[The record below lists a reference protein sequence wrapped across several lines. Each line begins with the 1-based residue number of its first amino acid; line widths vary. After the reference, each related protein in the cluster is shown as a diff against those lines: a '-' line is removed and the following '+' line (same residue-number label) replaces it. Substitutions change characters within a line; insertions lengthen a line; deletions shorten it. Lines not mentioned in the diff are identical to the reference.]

1 VTQFLQTLVLG
12 LSVGSAFALVGV
24 SFALIYR
31 TTNIVN
37 FAQGAFAVL
46 GGQFTVWL
54 VDKGWPIPVAAVTAV
69 VLVAL
74 VGALVGLVAVGIRG
88 LTTPLASLVITLGIA
103 FVAQAAQL
111 LAFGDRPHTYP
122 AVSERAWDVGGVVVQ
137 PQYALIFGVTVVATL
152 LLTLL
157 LRRTIIGHALVA
169 TADSVRAAELVGLSL
184 RSVAIATFAV
194 SAFLSAIGGLLLTP
208 IVPVNYDSD
217 VAIAVN
223 GFAAAAFGG
232 LVSIRLAFLG
242 GLVLGVAEQLVI
254 AYGDRVGL
262 EQARQYELAAALVI
276 MLLLIGWRSR
286 KEQIA

>member
-1 VTQFLQTLVLG
+1 MTQFLQTIVLG
-12 LSVGSAFALVGV
+12 LSIGSAFALVGV
-24 SFALIYR
+24 SFALIHR

-54 VDKGWPIPVAAVTAV
+54 VDKGWPIWLSAVAAVAIVAV
-69 VLVAL
+69 IGGG
-74 VGALVGLVAVGIRG
+74 VGFVAVGIRG

-103 FVAQAAQL
+103 FLAQALQL

-122 AVSERAWDVGGVVVQ
+122 AISERAWDVAGVVIQ
-137 PQYALIFGVTVVATL
+137 PQYALIAGVTVGATL
-152 LLTLL
+152 LLTLV
-157 LRRTIIGHALVA
+157 LRRTIIGQALVA
-169 TADSVRAAELVGLSL
+169 TSDSVRAAELVGLSL

-194 SAFLSAIGGLLLTP
+194 AALLTAVGGLLLTP

-232 LVSIRLAFLG
+232 LHSIRLAFVG
-242 GLVLGVAEQLVI
+242 GLVLGVARELVI

-286 KEQIA
+286 KEAIA

>member
-1 VTQFLQTLVLG
+1 MTQFLQTIVIG

-54 VDKGWPIPVAAVTAV
+54 VDEGWPTLAAAFAAMTIVAAI
-69 VLVAL
+69 
-74 VGALVGLVAVGIRG
+74 GALVGFVAVGIRG
-88 LTTPLASLVITLGIA
+88 VTTPLASLVITLGAA
-103 FVAQAAQL
+103 FVLQAAQL
-111 LAFGDRPHTYP
+111 LTFGDRPHTYP
-122 AVSERAWDVGGVVVQ
+122 AISERAWDVGGVVIQ
-137 PQYALIFGVTVVATL
+137 PQYALIAAVTVVATL
-152 LLTLL
+152 LLTLV
-157 LRRTIIGHALVA
+157 LRRTMVGHALVA

-184 RSVAIATFAV
+184 RSVAVMTFAV
-194 SAFLSAIGGLLLTP
+194 SALLSAVGGLLLTP

-232 LVSIRLAFLG
+232 LVSIRLAFFG
-242 GLVLGVAEQLVI
+242 GLVLGVAEQVVV
-254 AYGDRVGL
+254 AYGDRIGI

-276 MLLLIGWRSR
+276 MLVLIGWRSR
-286 KEQIA
+286 REQLA